1 MQKIAKKYRAIMD
14 EADYL
19 FNLDN
24 GMGYK
29 FLVANV
35 SLFVGA
41 LIYSVGLELGLII

>member
-1 MQKIAKKYRAIMD
+1 MQKIAKQYRAIMD

-29 FLVANV
+29 FLVAHV
-35 SLFVGA
+35 ALFLGV
-41 LIYSVGLELGLII
+41 LIYSVGLDLGLII